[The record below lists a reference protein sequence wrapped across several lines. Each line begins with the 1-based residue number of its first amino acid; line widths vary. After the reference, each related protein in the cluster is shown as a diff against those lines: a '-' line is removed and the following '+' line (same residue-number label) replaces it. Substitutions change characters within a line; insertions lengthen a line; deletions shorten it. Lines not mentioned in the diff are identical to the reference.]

1 MATLLTPVGLVQRPT
16 LAESVTPPCKDLAW
30 FPEASSVTELG
41 NDDKTTEVWCECRA
55 LGLAEGV

>member
-1 MATLLTPVGLVQRPT
+1 MATLLTPVG